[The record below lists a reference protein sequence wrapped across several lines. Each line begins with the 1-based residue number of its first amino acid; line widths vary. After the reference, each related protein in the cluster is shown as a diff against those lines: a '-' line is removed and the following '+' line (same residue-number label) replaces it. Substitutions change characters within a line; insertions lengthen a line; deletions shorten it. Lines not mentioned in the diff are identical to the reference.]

1 MLSIEDPPHPPCSS
15 KISELTGDE
24 GAAKKLAL
32 QEAADL
38 GLVAVPGDEI
48 KNQPP
53 FSIRDFV
60 SATRSKDVGVNWPFS
75 PHLLQFC
82 LKHGI
87 KDPLPPF
94 EHPHFVRAQRCRE
107 GLGPNQPIALVDS
120 EKTSPGVDVVEEEDP
135 GLSDLNPNGFKNISH
150 QLFSESALESSDCAQ
165 CPLSEVDILPVEVG
179 DEKLCRISKLVF
191 SDEDCEETAPEASL
205 GLENIESPQAAR
217 KTEALCEASGK
228 KRRLI
233 VKFGSQH
240 NSVRAEENV
249 LNPSTATE
257 SMTSKICPVCKTFT
271 STSNTTLNAHIDRCL
286 AADSTSKW
294 VVTKVTK
301 KKVKPRKKKLMAD
314 IYLTAP
320 SCTLEDLE
328 RRNCI
333 SWAVNSISP
342 IQNDEVLAENKR
354 QRMIQATY
362 NDDGEECVLCDD
374 SNSTKLRTSS
384 KLNDTAVPTAVE
396 NCKHRENMK
405 DSVDKCFLISKE
417 KHLASTASKYMNVQP
432 RSKKLCNIMHPN
444 GEIHE
449 APDAKYHA
457 QKNHEKEERLSQLLK
472 AQDSFKGRRTG
483 TLRQWVCSKRMR
495 LLKKLNERS
504 SHYGANEDQLLAT
517 QKPLMKKNQ
526 SALGNSSA
534 QRRHIHKLSRFSVK
548 ADASPN
554 IQSKTIMVTD
564 DKMNSPQP
572 PKNNSNRLIERYSF
586 LGDGHNENFSRS
598 LENNISTRSK
608 RVKIDKSAAKESPKL
623 SESFPI
629 SPKYKKSVSSEN
641 MLSGKSFS
649 SVGINKC
656 YENSKRP
663 PRKKLRKLTFK
674 PRERCMVEMRDQV
687 VEFPFNEDKGIDRS
701 LDNIMVSETEDF
713 ASKVLKSGH
722 ERQEAMIVSNIPES
736 VTSKGF
742 ISSKPDRMNVDSE
755 FGGCLHRHISSDV
768 CAFNSSNQFF
778 FAEGIRILNG
788 QSGSSY
794 SFGEEHVGS
803 TFGSE
808 AWAEPIRP
816 RPCDSQ
822 DVSCTKDGELGG
834 TSSRTIAEVNLL
846 EGNFSDDEYMGC
858 GTESIPIQESDG
870 GLEALLEKL
879 LVTSGGPGFI
889 EYQQDLVNGNTSES
903 PISVTS
909 AISSPSMGLSSF
921 KCPEMESSDNSTKSS
936 LVDAIDSG
944 PSAALPSVERTK
956 SETGNTEFK
965 ISTGKECAKFS
976 DYEPCC
982 CLQKASV
989 NWGPS
994 PIYQESSKLMP
1005 MTSNQNISLESYNSF
1020 MTNQSLRTDAKV
1032 DTASRMMMGP
1042 ICIKES
1048 FDDEVLSCTDLGF
1061 ADPSSMTQLTSSPI
1075 LRLMGQNLVVA
1086 KNEKEA
1092 VQRLGVSLGRAE
1104 INKTNERNV
1113 VCAGFCDGNISG
1125 QDTLSQN
1132 SNVDFSN
1139 NLRSCS
1145 NSKKPPTPPHLPCNH
1160 QDHLHMGGFMFSGFA
1175 AVKR

>member
-1 MLSIEDPPHPPCSS
+1 
-15 KISELTGDE
+15 
-24 GAAKKLAL
+24 
-32 QEAADL
+32 
-38 GLVAVPGDEI
+38 
-48 KNQPP
+48 
-53 FSIRDFV
+53 
-60 SATRSKDVGVNWPFS
+60 
-75 PHLLQFC
+75 
-82 LKHGI
+82 
-87 KDPLPPF
+87 
-94 EHPHFVRAQRCRE
+94 
-107 GLGPNQPIALVDS
+107 
-120 EKTSPGVDVVEEEDP
+120 
-135 GLSDLNPNGFKNISH
+135 
-150 QLFSESALESSDCAQ
+150 
-165 CPLSEVDILPVEVG
+165 
-179 DEKLCRISKLVF
+179 
-191 SDEDCEETAPEASL
+191 
-205 GLENIESPQAAR
+205 
-217 KTEALCEASGK
+217 
-228 KRRLI
+228 
-233 VKFGSQH
+233 
-240 NSVRAEENV
+240 
-249 LNPSTATE
+249 
-257 SMTSKICPVCKTFT
+257 
-271 STSNTTLNAHIDRCL
+271 
-286 AADSTSKW
+286 
-294 VVTKVTK
+294 
-301 KKVKPRKKKLMAD
+301 
-314 IYLTAP
+314 
-320 SCTLEDLE
+320 
-328 RRNCI
+328 
-333 SWAVNSISP
+333 
-342 IQNDEVLAENKR
+342 
-354 QRMIQATY
+354 
-362 NDDGEECVLCDD
+362 
-374 SNSTKLRTSS
+374 
-384 KLNDTAVPTAVE
+384 
-396 NCKHRENMK
+396 
-405 DSVDKCFLISKE
+405 
-417 KHLASTASKYMNVQP
+417 MNVGYQ
-432 RSKKLCNIMHPN
+432 
-444 GEIHE
+444 IHK

-457 QKNHEKEERLSQLLK
+457 QKNHEKEERVSQLLK

-504 SHYGANEDQLLAT
+504 SHHGANEDQLLAT
-517 QKPLMKKNQ
+517 QKPLIQRNQ
-526 SALGNSSA
+526 SALGNSSV
-534 QRRHIHKLSRFSVK
+534 QRRHSHKLSRFSVNADSK
-548 ADASPN
+548 AG
-554 IQSKTIMVTD
+554 MVTD

-572 PKNNSNRLIERYSF
+572 PKNNSKRLIERSSF

-598 LENNISTRSK
+598 LENNISTRSR

-623 SESFPI
+623 SESFPF

-663 PRKKLRKLTFK
+663 PRKKFRKLT
-674 PRERCMVEMRDQV
+674 VELA
-687 VEFPFNEDKGIDRS
+687 FNEDKGIDRS

-736 VTSKGF
+736 ITSKGL
-742 ISSKPDRMNVDSE
+742 ISSKPDRMNIDSE
-755 FGGCLHRHISSDV
+755 FGGCLHQHISSDV
-768 CAFNSSNQFF
+768 CAFNSSNQFSY
-778 FAEGIRILNG
+778 AEGITILNG

-816 RPCDSQ
+816 RPCDNQ
-822 DVSCTKDGELGG
+822 GVCCTKDGEVGG
-834 TSSRTIAEVNLL
+834 TSSRTIAEVNNLL

-889 EYQQDLVNGNTSES
+889 EYQQDLVNGNTAES

-921 KCPEMESSDNSTKSS
+921 KYPEMESPDNSSKSS

-956 SETGNTEFK
+956 SETGNTEFR

-994 PIYQESSKLMP
+994 PIHQESSKLMP

-1042 ICIKES
+1042 FCIKES

-1061 ADPSSMTQLTSSPI
+1061 AGPSSMTQLTSSPI
-1075 LRLMGQNLVVA
+1075 LRLMGQNLMVA
-1086 KNEKEA
+1086 NNEKEA

-1113 VCAGFCDGNISG
+1113 VCMGFHEGNISG